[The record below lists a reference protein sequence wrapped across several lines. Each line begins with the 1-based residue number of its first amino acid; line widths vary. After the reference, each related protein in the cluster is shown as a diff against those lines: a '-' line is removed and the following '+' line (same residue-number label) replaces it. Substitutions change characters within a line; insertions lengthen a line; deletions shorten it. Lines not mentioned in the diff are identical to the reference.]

1 MTNDRIWSR
10 FGQLVDDTHVV
21 LNFISSWQIHH
32 INRIANKA
40 AHDLAKAVTK
50 QFVNQVWIEEI
61 LEWICEIVLL
71 KQFAQFFGL
80 SYKSTKS

>member
-1 MTNDRIWSR
+1 
-10 FGQLVDDTHVV
+10 VDDTHVV

-61 LEWICEIVLL
+61 LE
-71 KQFAQFFGL
+71 
-80 SYKSTKS
+80 